1 MSEAAPSRPVSR
13 PPALVDAHV
22 HLYTTYDRE
31 RFLRAAWTNFEGA
44 RRSLG
49 LSQASYVMCFTED
62 ARHDAFAEL
71 ASSRSVGSIKV
82 QRTQDEAALSVR
94 FDSDGQP
101 DGPHEARGEPKRAVP
116 STRDAGRNHSPD
128 MYLIAGRQI
137 ITSEGLELLA
147 LATRAVIPD
156 GVSLSDGI
164 ARVRAAGGV
173 PVVPWAFGKWWGRRG
188 VVLRA
193 ALASGHPPDLGD
205 NSARASMLS
214 DPAFFRQAELR
225 GRAVLPG
232 TDPLPLPRHQ
242 SRAGSYGFILDH
254 GLSTDHPARDLVVAI
269 QAMTA
274 SPARFGRR
282 VGPFEFVRDQ
292 VALRLRKKPTSGTT
306 GR

>member
-22 HLYTTYDRE
+22 HLYSVYDRE
-31 RFLRAAWTNFEGA
+31 RFLHAAWTNFERA

-49 LSQASYVMCFTED
+49 LSQATYVMCFTED
-62 ARHDAFAEL
+62 ARHNAFAEL
-71 ASSRSVGSIKV
+71 ASFRSVGSIEI
-82 QRTQDEAALSVR
+82 RPTQDEAALSVR
-94 FDSDGQP
+94 FDSE
-101 DGPHEARGEPKRAVP
+101 PHTGRTEPERAA
-116 STRDAGRNHSPD
+116 SSNHDAVGNHSQD
-128 MYLIAGRQI
+128 LYLIAGRQI

-147 LATRAVIPD
+147 LATRDVIPD

-188 VVLRA
+188 VLVRA

-205 NSARASMLS
+205 NSARASMLLA
-214 DPAFFRQAELR
+214 PAFFRQAESR

-232 TDPLPLPRHQ
+232 TDPLPLRGHQ
-242 SRAGSYGFILDH
+242 GRAGSYGFVLDH
-254 GLSTDHPARDLVVAI
+254 GLSSDHPARDLVVAI
-269 QAMTA
+269 QAMST

-292 VALRLRKKPTSGTT
+292 IALRLRKRPISGTT